1 MRGTKSGSNLKLP
14 VDTRYFSQEFKE
26 KLLEKLTEKADLDD
40 LLDGL
45 LIKSENWQALDT
57 ILNKYKGI
65 IKTIYID
72 PPYNTG
78 SDEFLYIDRYQHSS
92 WLTMMENRLSLA
104 KELMSDDG
112 VIFVS
117 MDDNEAGWQQVLV
130 KHLLHI

>member
-1 MRGTKSGSNLKLP
+1 LRGTKSGSNLKLP